1 MDEDATAR
9 AEDAPLAFRSAANI
23 RRYLDAQSS
32 GSPHATSVVL
42 QVRTGGASG
51 EGAASGSDGIPDAA
65 VRGAVE
71 RLRRRVPKT
80 S

>member
-1 MDEDATAR
+1 MDKDATAR
-9 AEDAPLAFRSAANI
+9 ADAALPGAQSAANI
-23 RRYLDAQSS
+23 RGYLDTHSS

-42 QVRTGGASG
+42 QVTTGSASA
-51 EGAASGSDGIPDAA
+51 ERAASDAAAAAA

-71 RLRRRVPKT
+71 RLRHRVPKT